1 MKPLYL
7 LVLPLFFVLITGCR
21 QTTTRYLGAIAD
33 KDEAAALV
41 QGEATDQQWDDLYVS
56 VDYSYQRDD
65 NHLDLK
71 GHLSFSFSSKTNYSR
86 VRDLK
91 LKIFFLDKNLRVVE
105 YFDLA
110 RTLSSDIEQQLEF
123 KKTFKLPSVVTAMTF
138 GYDGVLA
145 DELRYR
151 SPIWNFPKPNR

>member
-7 LVLPLFFVLITGCR
+7 LVLPLFFVLITGCQ

-41 QGEATDQQWDDLYVS
+41 QGEATDQQWDDLYVL

-110 RTLSSDIEQQLEF
+110 RALSSDIEQQLEF
-123 KKTFKLPSVVTAMTF
+123 QKSFQLPAEVHALTF
-138 GYDGVLA
+138 GYEGGLA
-145 DELRYR
+145 DEVR
-151 SPIWNFPKPNR
+151 SYSSIWNLPKRNQ